1 MIIDELVIVIIAV
14 VVMMMVLKSLHLA
27 SMPMIMDVSAIE
39 RLACKS
45 TINRWRR
52 SLSLNREELSGCRIP
67 LKSFRINAS
76 RFISFTDNGR
86 LDRESLSL
94 QDQRLEVG
102 KDLYGSPMKDHLSS

>member
-1 MIIDELVIVIIAV
+1 MVIDELVIVIIAV
-14 VVMMMVLKSLHLA
+14 VVMMVLKGLHLA
-27 SMPMIMDVSAIE
+27 SMPMIMNVSAIE

-52 SLSLNREELSGCRIP
+52 SLSLNCEELSGCLIP

-86 LDRESLSL
+86 FDRETLSL

-102 KDLYGSPMKDHLSS
+102 KDLDGSPMKDHLSS